1 MLLMGSTPLTFGYL
15 TDGGVVKFKG
25 LFGVRL
31 GFRCEMFPNIEIAVG
46 ESAVYFRSQGATA
59 CNC

>member
-31 GFRCEMFPNIEIAVG
+31 GFRYETFPNTEIGAG